1 LKQIDQDEVERA
13 DQTLQANLARRE
25 HVERLERKGKGKDI
39 GQKAMWVDKY
49 RPTKFT
55 DLLGEEVSVS
65 KLMQTGLICWL
76 SLDYFPHFKLSDAT
90 ETSSRG

>member
-13 DQTLQANLARRE
+13 HQTLQANLARQE
-25 HVERLERKGKGKDI
+25 HIEKLERKGKGKDI

-55 DLLGEEVSVS
+55 DLLGEEVSLNKPFQTS
-65 KLMQTGLICWL
+65 HLFAKLGLL
-76 SLDYFPHFKLSDAT
+76 S
-90 ETSSRG
+90 